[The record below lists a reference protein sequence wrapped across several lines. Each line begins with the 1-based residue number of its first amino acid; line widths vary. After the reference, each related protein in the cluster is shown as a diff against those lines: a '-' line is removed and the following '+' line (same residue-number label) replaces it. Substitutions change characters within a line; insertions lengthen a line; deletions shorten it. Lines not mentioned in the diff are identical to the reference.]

1 MFNLAEDRFITL
13 NRRTDSKRTIKTAE
27 ALWRA
32 AASTAFYCVEAY
44 LNGLAFDYYTANEP
58 RLDEDTKRLLT
69 EWDTVQKRFKP
80 VRLRDKLLQYPR
92 IICGTAHPP
101 LQENSCPEMAFFMG
115 RAKLLRDA
123 VVHASPKPNLSAVG
137 DAKESLFLSLDFPE
151 TERIVDNTVAL
162 IRKIEIAVHGDES
175 RIGWL
180 CGRGPDGLFPDAA
193 FD

>member
-1 MFNLAEDRFITL
+1 
-13 NRRTDSKRTIKTAE
+13 
-27 ALWRA
+27 
-32 AASTAFYCVEAY
+32 
-44 LNGLAFDYYTANEP
+44 
-58 RLDEDTKRLLT
+58 
-69 EWDTVQKRFKP
+69 
-80 VRLRDKLLQYPR
+80 
-92 IICGTAHPP
+92 
-101 LQENSCPEMAFFMG
+101 MG